1 MRSQLNFT
9 ICEAKGVNLDNEH
22 WHKQVPKLVET
33 SHESKIITLW
43 NPLQTNKTMPNNKLD
58 ILIHDKETWKRM
70 LIYAEIL
77 DDRNVIQTAAEKI
90 LKNKNLQYK

>member
-1 MRSQLNFT
+1 
-9 ICEAKGVNLDNEH
+9 
-22 WHKQVPKLVET
+22 
-33 SHESKIITLW
+33 
-43 NPLQTNKTMPNNKLD
+43 MPNNKLD